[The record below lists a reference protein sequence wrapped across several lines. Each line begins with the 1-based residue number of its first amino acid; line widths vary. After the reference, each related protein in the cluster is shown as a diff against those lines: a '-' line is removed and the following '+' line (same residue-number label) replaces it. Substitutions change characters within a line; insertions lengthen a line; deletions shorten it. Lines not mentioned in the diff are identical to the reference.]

1 MRRAVVRRPVV
12 AKHRVN
18 HLIRVPE
25 VRVIGP
31 EGEQLGILKTS
42 DAIRR
47 ALEAECDLV
56 EVAGNSSPPV
66 CRIMDYGKFKYEQ
79 SKKDHKI
86 RQHQKSTQVK
96 EIKLR
101 PRTGRH
107 DLETKIRQIM
117 SFLEDG
123 SKTKVTVM
131 FRGRE
136 MANRSLGLTAMGKVR
151 EEIKGAGTVELE
163 PRMEGRNLYMIVAP
177 KN

>member
-1 MRRAVVRRPVV
+1 MSRTVV

-31 EGEQLGILKTS
+31 EGEQLGILKTGE
-42 DAIRR
+42 ALRQ
-47 ALEAECDLV
+47 ALEGGYDLV
-56 EVAGNSSPPV
+56 EVAPNSTPPV

-79 SKKDHKI
+79 SKKEHKI

-96 EIKLR
+96 EIKFR
-101 PRTGRH
+101 PRTDKH
-107 DLETKIRQIM
+107 DLDTKIRRILE
-117 SFLEDG
+117 FLADG
-123 SKTKVTVM
+123 NKTKVTVM

-136 MANRSLGLTAMGKVR
+136 MANRELGHAAMGKVR
-151 EEIKGAGTVELE
+151 EEIKDAGTIETE

>member
-1 MRRAVVRRPVV
+1 MSRPTVA

-25 VRVIGP
+25 VRVIGA

-42 DAIRR
+42 DALKQ
-47 ALEAECDLV
+47 AKEGGFDLV
-56 EVAGNSSPPV
+56 EVAPTSDPPV
-66 CRIMDYGKFKYEQ
+66 CRIMDFGKFKYEQ
-79 SKKDHKI
+79 SKKEHKI

-101 PRTGRH
+101 PRTDTH
-107 DLETKIRQIM
+107 DLETKIRQIRT
-117 SFLEDG
+117 FIAEG
-123 SKTKVTVM
+123 NKTKVTVM

-136 MANRSLGLTAMGKVR
+136 MANQELGRAAMGKII
-151 EEIKGAGTVELE
+151 EEVNEFGVIENP

>member
-1 MRRAVVRRPVV
+1 MGRTVT

-25 VRVIGP
+25 VRVIGS

-42 DAIRR
+42 EALKR
-47 ALEAECDLV
+47 AHEGGYDLV
-56 EVAGNSSPPV
+56 EVAPTSTPPV

-79 SKKDHKI
+79 SKKEHKT

-101 PRTGRH
+101 PRTDKH
-107 DLETKIRQIM
+107 DLETKVRRIVE
-117 SFLEDG
+117 FLEEG
-123 SKTKVTVM
+123 IKTKVTVM

-136 MANRSLGLTAMGKVR
+136 MANQHLGRQAMERVR
-151 EEIKGAGTVELE
+151 EELKDVATIEME
-163 PRMEGRNLYMIVAP
+163 PRMEGRNLYMIVSP

>member
-1 MRRAVVRRPVV
+1 MSRTVV

-31 EGEQLGILKTS
+31 EGEQLGVLKTG
-42 DAIRR
+42 DALRQ
-47 ALEAECDLV
+47 AVKTGYDLV
-56 EVAGNSSPPV
+56 EVAPNSTPPV

-79 SKKDHKI
+79 SKKEHKI

-96 EIKLR
+96 EIKFR
-101 PRTGRH
+101 PRTDKH
-107 DLETKIRQIM
+107 DLETKIRRILE
-117 SFLEDG
+117 FLADG
-123 SKTKVTVM
+123 NKTKVTVM

-136 MANRSLGLTAMGKVR
+136 MANQELGRMAMGKVR
-151 EEIKGAGTVELE
+151 EEIQDACTIEME

-177 KN
+177 KH

>member
-1 MRRAVVRRPVV
+1 MSRPVA

-31 EGEQLGILKTS
+31 EGEQLGILKTT
-42 DAIRR
+42 DALKQ
-47 ALEAECDLV
+47 ANEGGYDLV
-56 EVAGNSSPPV
+56 EVAQTSTPPV

-79 SKKDHKI
+79 SKKEHKT

-101 PRTGRH
+101 PRTDKH
-107 DLETKIRQIM
+107 DLETKIRRIVE
-117 SFLEDG
+117 FLAEG
-123 SKTKVTVM
+123 TKTKVTVM

-136 MANRSLGLTAMGKVR
+136 MANQELGRSAMGKIR
-151 EEIKGAGTVELE
+151 EEIKDAGTVEME

-177 KN
+177 KS

>member
-1 MRRAVVRRPVV
+1 MSRPTVT
-12 AKHRVN
+12 KQRIN

-25 VRVIGP
+25 VRVIGA
-31 EGEQLGILKTS
+31 EGEQIGVLKTS
-42 DAIRR
+42 EAIRQ
-47 ALEAECDLV
+47 AQELGYDLV
-56 EVAGNSSPPV
+56 EVAPNAEPPV

-79 SKKDHKI
+79 SKKEHRS

-101 PRTGRH
+101 PRTDKH
-107 DLETKIRQIM
+107 DLETKVRQIRG
-117 SFLEDG
+117 FLEEG
-123 SKTKVTVM
+123 NKTKVTVM

-136 MANRSLGLTAMGKVR
+136 MANQELGFTAIHKVM
-151 EEIKGAGTVELE
+151 EEIQGYGTVESA

>member
-1 MRRAVVRRPVV
+1 MSRTVA

-18 HLIRVPE
+18 HLIKVPE

-31 EGEQLGILKTS
+31 EGEQLGILRTT
-42 DAIRR
+42 DALKQ
-47 ALEAECDLV
+47 AHEGGYDLV
-56 EVAGNSSPPV
+56 EVAQASTPPV

-79 SKKDHKI
+79 SKKEHKT

-96 EIKLR
+96 EIKFR
-101 PRTGRH
+101 PRTDKH
-107 DLETKIRQIM
+107 DLETKIRRIVD
-117 SFLEDG
+117 FLG
-123 SKTKVTVM
+123 GGTKTKITVM

-136 MANRSLGLTAMGKVR
+136 MANQELGRAAMEKVR
-151 EEIKGAGTVELE
+151 EEIKDAGTVEME

>member
-1 MRRAVVRRPVV
+1 MSRTVA

-31 EGEQLGILKTS
+31 EGEQLGVLKTS
-42 DAIRR
+42 DA
-47 ALEAECDLV
+47 LKQSKELGYDLV
-56 EVAGNSSPPV
+56 EVAPNSDPPV
-66 CRIMDYGKFKYEQ
+66 CRIMDFGKFKYEQ
-79 SKKDHKI
+79 SKKEHKI

-101 PRTGRH
+101 PRTDKH
-107 DLETKIRQIM
+107 DLETKIRQVR
-117 SFLEDG
+117 SFIAEG
-123 SKTKVTVM
+123 NKTKVTVM

-136 MANRSLGLTAMGKVR
+136 MANQQLGRAAMERVI
-151 EEIKGAGTVELE
+151 EEVSEFGTIESA

-177 KN
+177 KH

>member
-1 MRRAVVRRPVV
+1 MGRTVT

-25 VRVIGP
+25 VRVIGS

-42 DAIRR
+42 EALKR
-47 ALEAECDLV
+47 AHEGGFDLV
-56 EVAGNSSPPV
+56 EVAPTSTPPV

-79 SKKDHKI
+79 SKKEHKT

-101 PRTGRH
+101 PRTDKH
-107 DLETKIRQIM
+107 DLQTKVRRIVE
-117 SFLEDG
+117 FLEEG
-123 SKTKVTVM
+123 NKTKVTVM

-136 MANRSLGLTAMGKVR
+136 MANQSLGRQAMEKVR
-151 EEIKGAGTVELE
+151 EELKETATIEME
-163 PRMEGRNLYMIVAP
+163 PRMEGRNLYMIVSP

>member
-1 MRRAVVRRPVV
+1 MGRTVT

-25 VRVIGP
+25 VRVIGS

-42 DAIRR
+42 EALKR
-47 ALEAECDLV
+47 AHEGGFDLV
-56 EVAGNSSPPV
+56 EVAPTSTPPV

-79 SKKDHKI
+79 SKKEHKT

-101 PRTGRH
+101 PRTDKH
-107 DLETKIRQIM
+107 DLETKVRRIVE
-117 SFLEDG
+117 FLQEG
-123 SKTKVTVM
+123 IKTKVTVM

-136 MANRSLGLTAMGKVR
+136 MANRELGRVAMEKVR
-151 EEIKGAGTVELE
+151 EEIKDAGTIEME
-163 PRMEGRNLYMIVAP
+163 PKMEGRNLYMIVAP

>member
-1 MRRAVVRRPVV
+1 MSKTVV

-42 DAIRR
+42 DALRQ

-56 EVAGNSSPPV
+56 EVASTSTPPV

-79 SKKDHKI
+79 SKKEHKI
-86 RQHQKSTQVK
+86 RQHQKSTQIK

-101 PRTGRH
+101 PRTDRH
-107 DLETKIRQIM
+107 DLATKVRQILT
-117 SFLEDG
+117 FLSEG
-123 SKTKVTVM
+123 SKIKVTVM

-136 MANRSLGLTAMGKVR
+136 MANRSLGLTAMGKIR
-151 EEIKGAGTVELE
+151 EEIKEAGTVELE
-163 PRMEGRNLYMIVAP
+163 PKMEGRNLYMIVAP

>member
-1 MRRAVVRRPVV
+1 MRRAVV

-31 EGEQLGILKTS
+31 DGEQLGILKTS

-56 EVAGNSSPPV
+56 EVATTSTPPV

-79 SKKDHKI
+79 SKKEHKI
-86 RQHQKSTQVK
+86 RQHQKSTQIK

-101 PRTGRH
+101 PRTDRH
-107 DLETKIRQIM
+107 DLQTKIRRIM
-117 SFLEDG
+117 EFLGEG

-151 EEIKGAGTVELE
+151 EEIAEAGTVEME

>member
-1 MRRAVVRRPVV
+1 MGRTVT

-25 VRVIGP
+25 VRVIGS

-42 DAIRR
+42 EALKR
-47 ALEAECDLV
+47 AHEGGFDLV
-56 EVAGNSSPPV
+56 EVAANSTPPV

-79 SKKDHKI
+79 SKKEHKT

-101 PRTGRH
+101 PRTDIH
-107 DLETKIRQIM
+107 DLETKVRRIVE
-117 SFLEDG
+117 FLGEG
-123 SKTKVTVM
+123 IKTKVTVM

-136 MANRSLGLTAMGKVR
+136 MANQELGRRAMEKVR
-151 EEIKGAGTVELE
+151 EELKDAGTIEME
-163 PRMEGRNLYMIVAP
+163 PKMEGRNLYMIVAP

>member
-1 MRRAVVRRPVV
+1 MGRTVTS
-12 AKHRVN
+12 KHRVN

-25 VRVIGP
+25 VRVIGS

-42 DAIRR
+42 EALKR
-47 ALEAECDLV
+47 AHEGGFDLV
-56 EVAGNSSPPV
+56 EVAPTSTPPV

-79 SKKDHKI
+79 SKKEHKT

-101 PRTGRH
+101 PRTDKH
-107 DLETKIRQIM
+107 DLETKVRRILE
-117 SFLEDG
+117 FLADG
-123 SKTKVTVM
+123 SKIKVTVM

-136 MANRSLGLTAMGKVR
+136 MANRDLGRVAIEKIR
-151 EEIKGAGTVELE
+151 EEIKDAGTIEME

>member
-1 MRRAVVRRPVV
+1 MSRTVV

-31 EGEQLGILKTS
+31 EGEQLGILKTGE
-42 DAIRR
+42 ALRQ
-47 ALEAECDLV
+47 ALEGGYDLV
-56 EVAGNSSPPV
+56 EVAPNSTPPV

-79 SKKDHKI
+79 SKKEHKI

-96 EIKLR
+96 EIKFR
-101 PRTGRH
+101 PRTDKH
-107 DLETKIRQIM
+107 DLDTKIRRILE
-117 SFLEDG
+117 FLADG
-123 SKTKVTVM
+123 NKTKVTVM

-136 MANRSLGLTAMGKVR
+136 MANRELGHTAMDKVR
-151 EEIKGAGTVELE
+151 EEIKDAGTIETE